1 MRHVIQIA
9 RIRSVMQYAKMFGA
23 EHLPSKVGRSHSYIV
38 KHIMLLDLPR
48 DVLTLITSQ
57 ELNAS
62 TAQELFP
69 IKNYSKQSD
78 VAKMIVN
85 RKWSSKDTRF
95 VVNTLKN
102 QSELGTVNMKYEFPD
117 RYDEIRRIERSLDKS
132 ILILRIAM
140 SRIGQIIDE
149 YEDSWLVY
157 ETLMVEKNALHS
169 QIDLALKMKK
179 RLVKNMSGSNSLH
192 LPN

>member
-1 MRHVIQIA
+1 
-9 RIRSVMQYAKMFGA
+9 
-23 EHLPSKVGRSHSYIV
+23 
-38 KHIMLLDLPR
+38 MLLDLPR

-85 RKWSSKDTRF
+85 GKWSSKDTRF
-95 VVNTLKN
+95 VVNTLKD

-117 RYDEIRRIERSLDKS
+117 RYEEIRRIERSLAKS

-179 RLVKNMSGSNSLH
+179 RLVKNMSGSNSLRI
-192 LPN
+192 PN